1 MYCIVWIRTVQYST
15 VQYSTVVRI
24 TIKSICF
31 MTCIYDTN
39 QLLLSLNGASLDD
52 RYHVAWSPCLPAV
65 VSACSFDR
73 KVQFYS
79 MAGAKSRIGRAPK
92 WLKKPLGATF
102 GFGGKLISFD
112 CGVMDPN
119 SSDAKGKS

>member
-1 MYCIVWIRTVQYST
+1 
-15 VQYSTVVRI
+15 
-24 TIKSICF
+24 
-31 MTCIYDTN
+31 MTLIHFS
-39 QLLLSLNGASLDD
+39 SLKINRGRGISLGD

-92 WLKKPLGATF
+92 WLKKPSGATF